1 MSKFNGMNPLN
12 KSNPRRKVHATFLAL
27 CEWLLCFCPKDLDDG
42 PRKEGSQ
49 FCHLASHEKT
59 DHVSDGA
66 PLLGFAGLLQIAHK
80 YNTPSAALLADSFHL
95 SFPLVFWD

>member
-1 MSKFNGMNPLN
+1 L
-12 KSNPRRKVHATFLAL
+12 VL
-27 CEWLLCFCPKDLDDG
+27 CEWLFCFYPKDLGDDL
-42 PRKEGSQ
+42 RKAGSQ

-59 DHVSDGA
+59 YHVSGGA
-66 PLLGFAGLLQIAHK
+66 PLLGSAGPLQIAHK